1 MYWGNVLQERT
12 LISECLVLEKLG
24 QGFGTLD
31 IVSLISLSNHNS
43 GYEKIR
49 VGVHSSSSITS
60 YAAGFPAAGVTE
72 QGASKTSFVD
82 ENHYLILLIEVF
94 GDCGDSF

>member
-1 MYWGNVLQERT
+1 MAN
-12 LISECLVLEKLG
+12 
-24 QGFGTLD
+24 
-31 IVSLISLSNHNS
+31 
-43 GYEKIR
+43 EKIR

-60 YAAGFPAAGVTE
+60 YAVGFPAAWGTE

-94 GDCGDSF
+94 SDCDDSFWRETVYDFSITEIYYLLGR